1 MFALLLLFASACPDP
16 VARNCTTRIPFYP
29 DEDGDGFGEP
39 TSVFFGCEAPEGWV
53 AMLAPTGGSGL
64 TGTGDT
70 AATDIGTTDIGT
82 TDTTPTGET
91 SSTADTGPGETGAE
105 TGLGTGGTGAP
116 GTADTGP

>member
-53 AMLAPTGGSGL
+53 AMLLRA
-64 TGTGDT
+64 
-70 AATDIGTTDIGT
+70 
-82 TDTTPTGET
+82 
-91 SSTADTGPGETGAE
+91 
-105 TGLGTGGTGAP
+105 
-116 GTADTGP
+116 